1 MNFLYRFLQ
10 GECRGKSKNDIYQSG
25 AELGLAVDG
34 LLTNGV
40 IREDDTWDK
49 HLVESFHG
57 REFIAY

>member
-10 GECRGKSKNDIYQSG
+10 GEYRGKSKNDIYQTG
-25 AELGLAVDG
+25 DELGLAVDG

-40 IREDDTWDK
+40 IHEGDTWDK
-49 HLVESFHG
+49 HLVESVGG